1 MFFTFFN
8 IFLAIIGL
16 LGLVSF
22 TVVRRTKEIGIR
34 KINGSSSINIFYI
47 LSREYFI
54 MLFFALLIAIPAALW
69 MYDKIPGANKLPV
82 QPWIFVLGGVLIF
95 VIILLTTGYQ
105 TLRAATRNPVESL
118 RYE

>member
-1 MFFTFFN
+1 
-8 IFLAIIGL
+8 
-16 LGLVSF
+16 
-22 TVVRRTKEIGIR
+22 
-34 KINGSSSINIFYI
+34 
-47 LSREYFI
+47 
-54 MLFFALLIAIPAALW
+54 